1 MMRVRLV
8 SLHAYVSLPTKQ
20 SISELSS
27 HAKPSIPACVAKLSD
42 QVSVRI
48 DPEWR
53 DTLRQI
59 EEAHRIPPPEFIRGL
74 IAAGLEFSQGW
85 FAFPVSV
92 QPGEAYVQA
101 VAETQSRYGVKPAAD
116 ARAVGPAAAP
126 GAGPAQS

>member
-1 MMRVRLV
+1 M
-8 SLHAYVSLPTKQ
+8 
-20 SISELSS
+20 
-27 HAKPSIPACVAKLSD
+27 PACVPKLSD

-59 EEAHRIPPPEFIRGL
+59 EDKHRIPPPEFIRGL
-74 IAAGLEFSQGW
+74 IAAGLEFYRTQGW

-101 VAETQSRYGVKPAAD
+101 VADTQSRYAVKPLPARSEGGAAKK
-116 ARAVGPAAAP
+116 
-126 GAGPAQS
+126 